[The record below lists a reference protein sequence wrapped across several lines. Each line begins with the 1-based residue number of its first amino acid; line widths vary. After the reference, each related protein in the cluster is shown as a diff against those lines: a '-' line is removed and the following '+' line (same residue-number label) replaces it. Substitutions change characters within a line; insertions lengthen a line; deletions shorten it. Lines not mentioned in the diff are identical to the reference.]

1 MKRVIKVG
9 TRKSLLALK
18 QTEMAVDALKSR
30 FPELEFETVGIST
43 RGDRNLEKPL
53 GEIGDKGLFVSEI
66 ERLIK
71 TGEIDFAVHSGKDLP
86 LELYE
91 GLEISGVL
99 SRDDRRD
106 ILVTKKGRGFEN
118 LKTIGTG
125 SKRRALQC
133 SKLVENCDFK
143 LIRGNIN
150 TRLEKLYRGEYDGI
164 ILAAAGLDRLKLYKD
179 SRFDF
184 RPFTEEEMIPAA
196 CQGIIVIEALKNSDV
211 SELIKA
217 VQCEKTR
224 KEFDCER
231 YILKLLGGDCS
242 ASIGASAKFNEGIIS
257 CSVMYGDKRSYFE
270 TDEKSFKATAEKYIR
285 DMI

>member
-1 MKRVIKVG
+1 MKGIIKVG

-30 FPELEFETVGIST
+30 FPELEFETVEIST

-106 ILVTKKGRGFEN
+106 VLVTKKGRGFEN

-133 SKLVENCDFK
+133 SKLVENCGFK

-150 TRLEKLYRGEYDGI
+150 TRLEKLCRGEYDAI

-242 ASIGASAKFNEGIIS
+242 ASIGASAKFTEGIIS

-270 TDEKSFKATAEKYIR
+270 TDEKSFKTTAEKYIR